1 VGLVRQKSQAPE
13 GRQRTIAPNNFA
25 LSLLPELVMSG
36 AIHPRFHRGLLSSVA
51 PRLKNAS
58 AIFRTHFSSDSS
70 GFNSIHSGSSWRR
83 NHVSCRLANG
93 RALCYSPCMTETLT
107 IRLPKS
113 LARQFRAKTRAA
125 KTNPTAILRR
135 AATDYVQKN
144 QPARDA
150 AVEHIRR
157 FAGTWDGYCSGEE
170 LLRRTRP

>member
-1 VGLVRQKSQAPE
+1 
-13 GRQRTIAPNNFA
+13 
-25 LSLLPELVMSG
+25 
-36 AIHPRFHRGLLSSVA
+36 
-51 PRLKNAS
+51 
-58 AIFRTHFSSDSS
+58 
-70 GFNSIHSGSSWRR
+70 
-83 NHVSCRLANG
+83 
-93 RALCYSPCMTETLT
+93 MTETLT

-113 LARQFRAKTRAA
+113 LARDFRAKTRAA
-125 KTNPTAILRR
+125 KTNPTEVLRR